1 MSMLVA
7 AAALSSLGLAIGPGL
22 IALGHGHQRAR
33 AAIAGFT
40 FGAIPP
46 LVVTHLLP
54 HLYKEAGSVVP
65 LLAVAGYA
73 AAAWLD
79 HGGRRFGGQAAFVLP
94 VLAVHSVLDG
104 AALASA
110 LAVHGEDSAA
120 RVLGVALIAHR
131 VPEGLLIGAAFVP
144 RVGLRVTLQLTGL
157 LIAATLLGVLGG
169 AAVLVRGP
177 WVATHALIALV
188 LGTFLRSVMHG
199 DRAPSEHGAG
209 TTEALAS
216 LAGTASI
223 LALSWRH
230 GALGVLITSLVAALI
245 RSGHRAGSGRGDDRP
260 TTVLGTLPDA
270 TRLLDA
276 RTVVAHE
283 DRGGASKAAP
293 SVD

>member
-7 AAALSSLGLAIGPGL
+7 AAALSSLGLAVGPGL
-22 IALGHGHQRAR
+22 IALGHGYPRAR
-33 AAIAGFT
+33 VAIAGFT

-54 HLYKEAGSVVP
+54 HLYEDVGSVVP

-73 AAAWLD
+73 GAAWLD
-79 HGGRRFGGQAAFVLP
+79 HSGRRLGGSAIVVPA
-94 VLAVHSVLDG
+94 LAVHSVLDG

-120 RVLGVALIAHR
+120 LVLAVALVAHR

-144 RVGLRVTLQLTGL
+144 LVGLRVTLQRTAL
-157 LIAATLLGVLGG
+157 LIAATFLGVMGG
-169 AAVLVRGP
+169 SVVLVRGSG
-177 WVATHALIALV
+177 VATHVLIALV
-188 LGTFLRSVMHG
+188 LGALLHSVIHG
-199 DRAPSEHGAG
+199 HRAPSEHGVG

-230 GALGVLITSLVAALI
+230 GALGVLVTSLVAALI
-245 RSGHRAGSGRGDDRP
+245 RYGRRAGSAKGGDGP
-260 TTVLGTLPDA
+260 ATVLGTLPDA
-270 TRLLDA
+270 TRLPDA
-276 RTVVAHE
+276 RTVLAYE
-283 DRGGASKAAP
+283 DPGGASKAAP